1 MFFVLFS
8 ILPVRPGPQRAGL
21 RQPPAQRRAVA
32 AADPDGQRGE
42 ELQGLPEPPG
52 ELPRRH
58 DGGGE
63 GHHSVANGPQAACNA
78 PAELPRPVFQLG
90 PPGAQRGAGAAA
102 GGSEER
108 RAARWTVV
116 GPCELPTAFPPGF
129 AAMRQASGLQP
140 GVRWGFRK
148 QAQAYLV

>member
-32 AADPDGQRGE
+32 AADPDGQRSK

-102 GGSEER
+102 GGSEVR
-108 RAARWTVV
+108 RAARMVH
-116 GPCELPTAFPPGF
+116 
-129 AAMRQASGLQP
+129 
-140 GVRWGFRK
+140 
-148 QAQAYLV
+148 YLK